1 MPYYNVSDAYFRTL
15 KEQVVGVYLHT
26 YRVLKMNP
34 ASSSQQ
40 VPDSNILCVI
50 SKTEVLSFF
59 LQNPHICSTQ
69 VQRQFLYVYGSVLVY
84 MTTTTVARLQPI
96 HKISLTLEKYIR
108 KLVVNYLHTISQ
120 TQVFSFSK
128 VAGLVVFFK

>member
-1 MPYYNVSDAYFRTL
+1 MPYDAYFRTL
-15 KEQVVGVYLHT
+15 KEQVVGVYLTT

-34 ASSSQQ
+34 ASSSQK

>member
-1 MPYYNVSDAYFRTL
+1 MPYSDVSDAYFRTL
-15 KEQVVGVYLHT
+15 KEQVGGVYLST
-26 YRVLKMNP
+26 YQVLKMNP

-59 LQNPHICSTQ
+59 YRTPIF
-69 VQRQFLYVYGSVLVY
+69 VQPKCKDSFLYVYGSVLVY

-108 KLVVNYLHTISQ
+108 KLVVNYLRTISQ
-120 TQVFSFSK
+120 TKVFGFSILY
-128 VAGLVVFFK
+128 GYFL